1 MVPGASGSVSDGK
14 SERERQE
21 GVGSMTL
28 PTPWRPDGERV
39 RPVSLKVAPGA
50 SLESPVLLK

>member
-1 MVPGASGSVSDGK
+1 MVPGALGSVSDGK

-28 PTPWRPDGERV
+28 PKPWRPDGERV
-39 RPVSLKVAPGA
+39 RPISL
-50 SLESPVLLK
+50 

>member
-1 MVPGASGSVSDGK
+1 MVPGAPGSVSDGK

-28 PTPWRPDGERV
+28 PKPWRQDGERV
-39 RPVSLKVAPGA
+39 RPISL
-50 SLESPVLLK
+50 